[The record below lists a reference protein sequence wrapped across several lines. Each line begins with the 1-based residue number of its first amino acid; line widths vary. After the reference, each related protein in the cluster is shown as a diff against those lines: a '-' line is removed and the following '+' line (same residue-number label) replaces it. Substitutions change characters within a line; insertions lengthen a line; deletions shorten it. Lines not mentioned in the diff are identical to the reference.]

1 MKVET
6 KENQIILKEVYNSI
20 TLETREGKQLHICMR
35 DMGFEM
41 KIDDGEWHLLTDE
54 SDFLIKPIGWEANI
68 AMAFKDAFDFS
79 GYKHD
84 NEVVHEVA
92 NKAAANFLDQ
102 LISKDVENDQTQN
115 KYVDESTT
123 EKENPLNKQN

>member
-54 SDFLIKPIGWEANI
+54 SDFLIKLHFTDGRNELMANI
-68 AMAFKDAFDFS
+68 A
-79 GYKHD
+79 
-84 NEVVHEVA
+84 
-92 NKAAANFLDQ
+92 
-102 LISKDVENDQTQN
+102 
-115 KYVDESTT
+115 DEI
-123 EKENPLNKQN
+123 NNN